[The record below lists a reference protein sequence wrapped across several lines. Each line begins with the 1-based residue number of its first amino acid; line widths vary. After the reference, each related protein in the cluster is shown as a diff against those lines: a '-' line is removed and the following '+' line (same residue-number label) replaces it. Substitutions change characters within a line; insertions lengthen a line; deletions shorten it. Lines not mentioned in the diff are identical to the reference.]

1 MPRKHRR
8 SLKDYLLP
16 HRGNSY
22 KPVLFTAGSIAVVV
36 LGLLLVQ
43 AAYVLQTSVVFTQT
57 NFLASVLPGVLATLS
72 NEDRAQNGIA
82 SLEPDPL
89 LAKAAQMKA
98 NDMAAKGYFAHV
110 DPDGNAPW
118 YWLEKA
124 GYEYSYAGENLAVNF
139 TDSEDVEEAWMNSP
153 THRAN
158 IVKPQY
164 SRVGFGIA
172 QGTYQGK
179 DTTFVVQFFAT
190 PKAAA
195 ALPKS
200 PIAVVAADPA
210 PEATVPPATA
220 LKPVPGAVLAVES
233 QVLGIDTAPE
243 ESVSDINI
251 QPAASVLAKIAT
263 SPTHAVIYIL
273 GALILIF
280 AILLIIAIVSH
291 AKVQYL
297 EVIGGGLLVILVAT
311 ALLVYNATSI
321 SEVEVPETDGNT
333 AVEVRS

>member
-1 MPRKHRR
+1 MPRKNRR

-36 LGLLLVQ
+36 LGLLFVQ

-72 NEDRAQNGIA
+72 NEDREQNGLA

-89 LAKAAQMKA
+89 LARAAQMKA
-98 NDMAAKGYFAHV
+98 TDMAAKGYFAHI

-118 YWLEKA
+118 YWLDKV
-124 GYEYSYAGENLAVNF
+124 GYEYGYAGENLAVNF

-172 QGTYQGK
+172 QGIYQGEE
-179 DTTFVVQFFAT
+179 TTYVVQFFAT
-190 PKAAA
+190 PKE
-195 ALPKS
+195 
-200 PIAVVAADPA
+200 VVAVSPTRTSPPATADPA
-210 PEATVPPATA
+210 PESSPTLPIA
-220 LKPVPGAVLAVES
+220 AVEPVTSAS
-233 QVLGIDTAPE
+233 QVLGVDTAPE
-243 ESVSDINI
+243 DSSPDIAI
-251 QPAASVLAKIAT
+251 QPAASVFAKIAT
-263 SPTHAVIYIL
+263 SPTHTIIYVL
-273 GALILIF
+273 GALIALF
-280 AILLIIAIVSH
+280 ALLLIIAIVSH

-297 EVIGGGLLVILVAT
+297 EVIGGGLLIILVAA
-311 ALLVYNATSI
+311 ALLVYNATSTPD
-321 SEVEVPETDGNT
+321 VQVPEAGGNA